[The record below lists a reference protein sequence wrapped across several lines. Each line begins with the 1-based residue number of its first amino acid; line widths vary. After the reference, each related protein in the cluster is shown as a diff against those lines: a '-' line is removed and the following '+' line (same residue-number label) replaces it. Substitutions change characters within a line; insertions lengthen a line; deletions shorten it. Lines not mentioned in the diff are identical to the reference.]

1 MWILLL
7 LSVVGAT
14 DITTYR
20 ASLAPVPGVAKAPP
34 AFCPGLLP
42 LCGNGVIDK
51 KTSTYSLR
59 LRSSEI
65 VKDTS
70 YDQFY
75 NITVAVDE
83 VCDDGNNI
91 DGDGCSSDCMDFDA
105 WTPSCELHV
114 DVPRTYED
122 VAFSEDGTLY
132 FSAPDGIYTLTPTL
146 QHMATLLVAPKS
158 VAVNNIYINR
168 TDIWLWSASTS
179 SVYKVVNGALSLM
192 RNAALQ
198 STNNQGKFVITG
210 SGLLL
215 LCYDSNSAKI
225 INLNTMTETQ
235 YTISLP
241 HVVNILWL
249 KDQQSFMLFLTGLN
263 QILIPLSGTA
273 ALLPKQMNNNLWQ
286 DTVNAALSSVSS
298 VQLSQNPVQIT
309 LNPSN
314 ANMMIA
320 LNKYTGGVSYIT
332 PWGAGSSLATL
343 HAICAGSQYQRSIG
357 IGNSLILQDLGQNP
371 TCTSGNACMLDL
383 PMAAGI
389 AQQDIKNTG
398 KTFFQAFAEILGQT
412 DPRPPYSQA
421 FTDALV
427 QFTTLV
433 QSNTQVQP
441 FTINPLVKS
450 MILWNGNSIYEIGKT
465 GTAVKKLDNGKCLTS
480 ALAPCPPCMWA
491 SAGSKCQPCS
501 TKADTWA
508 WKVQCDG
515 CGIGRRLLSV
525 PELSVVF
532 SVQGQLSAVQALWP
546 GAKVRGEFIDVVIPT
561 VDPGQTLHDV
571 QNTLRGT
578 TLFVSSQP
586 RVIYNAPGS
595 ASAEKKTEEGVQ
607 WWGWLLIALAVALV
621 VGLGM
626 WWWFRRP
633 ATNPYVPLPS
643 IPVKLP

>member
-20 ASLAPVPGVAKAPP
+20 ASLAPVPVVPNAPP

-51 KTSTYSLR
+51 KTFAYKVR
-59 LRSSEI
+59 LQGDHIANSGGS
-65 VKDTS
+65 
-70 YDQFY
+70 QMY
-75 NITVAVDE
+75 NVTVAVDE
-83 VCDDGNNI
+83 LCDDGNNL
-91 DGDGCSSDCMDFDA
+91 DGDGCSADCMDLDA
-105 WTPSCELHV
+105 WTPSCELQV

-122 VAFSEDGTLY
+122 VAYSEDGTLY

-158 VAVNNIYINR
+158 VAVSNMYINGSV
-168 TDIWLWSASTS
+168 IWLWSATTS
-179 SVYKVVNGALSLM
+179 SVYKVVNGGLSLVQ
-192 RNAALQ
+192 NTALQ
-198 STNNQGKFVITG
+198 SSNNKGYFVRTG

-215 LCYDSNSAKI
+215 LCYDSNNAKI
-225 INLNTMTETQ
+225 INLNTMSTTQ
-235 YTISLP
+235 YTVSIP
-241 HVVNILWL
+241 QVINILWIA
-249 KDQQSFMLFLTGLN
+249 DQGFVLILTGL
-263 QILIPLSGTA
+263 QRLLIPLQGTPSLSGPQFT
-273 ALLPKQMNNNLWQ
+273 NSLWQ
-286 DTVNAALSSVSS
+286 DIVNVMGADAT
-298 VQLSQNPVQIT
+298 VQLSQYPLEIT
-309 LNPSN
+309 LDPPDTGI
-314 ANMMIA
+314 MTQ
-320 LNKYTGGVSYIT
+320 LNTYKSGISYVT
-332 PWGAGSSLATL
+332 PWAAGSNMAML
-343 HAICAGSQYQRSIG
+343 HGICSVSSYKPTIG
-357 IGNSLILQDLGQNP
+357 TGNSIVLHDVSQTP
-371 TCTSGNACMLDL
+371 VCTSDNRCMLDL
-383 PMAAGI
+383 P
-389 AQQDIKNTG
+389 QTSDILSEDTIVTG
-398 KTFFQAFAEILGQT
+398 KTYFQVFAEILGQT
-412 DPRPPYSQA
+412 DITPPYNQA
-421 FTDALV
+421 FKNALG
-427 QFTTLV
+427 QFESSV
-433 QSNTQVQP
+433 QSNTRKAS
-441 FTINPLVKS
+441 FTVHPYTKS
-450 MILWNGNSIYEIGKT
+450 MIWWNGNSIFEIAKT
-465 GTAVKKLDNGKCLTS
+465 GTAVKLGNGKCLTS

-546 GAKVRGEFIDVVIPT
+546 GARVRGEFIDVVIPT
-561 VDPGQTLHDV
+561 VDPGLTLHDV

-595 ASAEKKTEEGVQ
+595 GSAGEKTDQGVQ

-633 ATNPYVPLPS
+633 VTNPYVPLPS